1 MTAHP
6 RPGNVTAGANGDWVG
21 SDRLDDRRQAE
32 NRRCNGRQSGV
43 ALIVV
48 LVLLTAVTVVTASAM
63 NTATL
68 QIVMAGNVTAFDLA
82 FQAASTGIDLA
93 IAQGGFS
100 VESPGALPLTRLDDS
115 GATAEAVIAF
125 SELTPV
131 PGAAFSLGED
141 AIELQ
146 AFHFEVTAV
155 GTGPRNAVS
164 TQHQGF
170 YVLGPADSADHE
182 TAPP

>member
-1 MTAHP
+1 MTAP
-6 RPGNVTAGANGDWVG
+6 RRGDG
-21 SDRLDDRRQAE
+21 FGDR
-32 NRRCNGRQSGV
+32 RQSGV

-48 LVLLTAVTVVTASAM
+48 LVLLAAVTVVTASAM

-68 QIVMAGNVTAFDLA
+68 QLVMAGNATSWDLA

-93 IAQGGFS
+93 IAQRDFS
-100 VESPGALPLTRLDDS
+100 VESPGALPLTRLDES
-115 GATAEAVIAF
+115 GATTRAAIAF
-125 SELTPV
+125 SESTPV
-131 PGAAFSLGED
+131 PDAAFSLGED
-141 AIELQ
+141 SAALQ
-146 AFHFEVTAV
+146 AFHFQVTAV

-170 YVLGPADSADHE
+170 YVLGPADPANPQ

>member
-1 MTAHP
+1 MTAP
-6 RPGNVTAGANGDWVG
+6 SRRGAGFGD
-21 SDRLDDRRQAE
+21 R
-32 NRRCNGRQSGV
+32 RQSGV

-68 QIVMAGNVTAFDLA
+68 QIVMAGNVTSYDLA

-93 IAQGGFS
+93 IARGDFS

-115 GATAEAVIAF
+115 GAAAEAVIVF
-125 SELTPV
+125 SESTPV
-131 PGAAFSLGED
+131 PGAAFSLGEG
-141 AIELQ
+141 AVELQ
-146 AFHFEVTAV
+146 AFHFEITAV

-170 YVLGPADSADHE
+170 YVVGPADPADPE
-182 TAPP
+182 ATPP